1 MLLYPDRYAWR
12 GVVVIDRDRSR
23 VYAAEEQWS
32 AVLDR
37 GGAVNFF
44 GSRLHVAPQLRFAD
58 LVSVQKYVDRV
69 LALLDVQ
76 SFDPKPVHVRRRHG
90 GTRAHYADGVIAIP
104 IQELWSG
111 RESVVLHE
119 LAHHLV
125 WQKETTHGETFRS
138 TMIALVQCVQSAE
151 SGLILS
157 SAYEEA
163 LRG

>member
-1 MLLYPDRYAWR
+1 VR
-12 GVVVIDRDRSR
+12 GVGVIDRDRSR

-37 GGAVNFF
+37 GGTVNFF
-44 GSRLHVAPQLRFAD
+44 GSKLHLTPQLRFGDVA
-58 LVSVQKYVDRV
+58 SVQEYVDRV
-69 LALLDVQ
+69 LALPEIQ
-76 SFDPKPVHVRRRHG
+76 SFDAGPVRIRRRQG
-90 GTRAHYADGVIAIP
+90 GTRAHYEAGVIAIP

-125 WQKETTHGETFRS
+125 WRQEPTHSELFRS
-138 TMIALVQCVQSAE
+138 AMMTLVQCVQSAE
-151 SGLILS
+151 SALLLGA
-157 SAYEEA
+157 AYEEA